1 MTPTDYTEP
10 VSDYFLVE
18 ESNIIDYLQD
28 GITENTSTGERTLIC
43 E

>member
-1 MTPTDYTEP
+1 MKKQNKDTP
-10 VSDYFLVE
+10 
-18 ESNIIDYLQD
+18 NIIDCLQD